1 MIRMKKNIILC
12 LSFCILFFNDFLL
25 AQTTPQCPSQDIERT
40 LRNVAENIMQHTT
53 FRIVHSKTGKTFEK
67 TDQIPV
73 EAGYRVESSY
83 NEWKYWNGVMNIGF
97 LALGEQLN
105 DRQFTRYAQK
115 NVSFAFDHDDY
126 FQKCYNAKMYGTGMD
141 QKYRMALLD
150 DCGAMGASVLAVYSI
165 DRQER
170 YRQYLDK
177 AADYIMNK
185 EKRLKDGTFCRDVPY
200 EMTVWGDDLYMS
212 VPFLARMGA
221 LTGEQKYFDEAVKQV
236 FLFNKHL
243 WDAQKQLFYHGWYDD
258 IQQNGVAFWGRC
270 NAWLIMAQVEL
281 LKQIPASHPQKQ
293 ELIQLLNR
301 QIIGLNRYQD
311 ASGLWHQLID
321 KENTYLETSASAIFT
336 YAIAK
341 AINEG
346 WLDSRYAY
354 VATQGWEGVS
364 GRILAD
370 GQVEG
375 ICAGT
380 GISPAIYYYA
390 NRPTPLNDIHG
401 LGAILLAGSEV
412 MKLYKNGISLVWGL

>member
-1 MIRMKKNIILC
+1 MKNKY
-12 LSFCILFFNDFLL
+12 ILFLSLSVLFCNAGLM
-25 AQTTPQCPSQDIERT
+25 AQTTPQHPSQNIERV
-40 LRNVAENIMQHTT
+40 LRNVAGNIMQHST
-53 FRIVHSKTGKTFEK
+53 FRIVDSKTGNTFDK
-67 TDQIPV
+67 TDQLPIQ
-73 EAGYRVESSY
+73 AGYKVESPY
-83 NEWKYWNGVMNIGF
+83 NEWRYWNGVMNIGF

-105 DRQFTRYAQK
+105 DQQFTQYAKK
-115 NVSFAFDHDDY
+115 NVSFTFDHDNY
-126 FQKCYNAKMYGTGMD
+126 FKKFFDAKMYGTGMD

-150 DCGAMGASVLAVYSI
+150 DCGAMGAGVLAVYSI
-165 DRQER
+165 DRQDR
-170 YRQYLDK
+170 YRKYIDN

-185 EKRLKDGTFCRDVPY
+185 EKRLTDGTFCRDVPY

-221 LTGEQKYFDEAVKQV
+221 LTGEQKYFDEAAKQV
-236 FLFNKHL
+236 ILFNKHL
-243 WDAQKQLFYHGWYDD
+243 WDAQKQLYYHGWYDD

-270 NAWLIMAQVEL
+270 NGWLLMAQVEL
-281 LKQIPASHPQKQ
+281 LQQMPDSHPKKP
-293 ELIQLLNR
+293 ELIQVLKR
-301 QIIGLNRYQD
+301 QIIGLSRYQD
-311 ASGLWHQLID
+311 ASGLWHQLLD

-336 YAIAK
+336 YSIAK

-364 GRILAD
+364 SRILAD

-375 ICAGT
+375 IGAGT
-380 GISPAIYYYA
+380 GISPANYYYA

-412 MKLYKNGISLVWGL
+412 LKLYKNGISLVWGL